1 MDKIFT
7 QEELYWL
14 DDILPGSNQG
24 RIRRASITRNVQMPK
39 TDVNQKLL
47 NSNLA
52 DIVEVCSISLSS
64 KFFVIFCNN
73 CDKISKNLSTPVIL
87 LTEV

>member
-1 MDKIFT
+1 MDRIFT

-24 RIRRASITRNVQMPK
+24 RVRRLSVIRNVHMPK

-47 NSNLA
+47 HSNLS
-52 DIVEVCSISLSS
+52 DIIEVS
-64 KFFVIFCNN
+64 
-73 CDKISKNLSTPVIL
+73 
-87 LTEV
+87 